1 MAQYLIIIRSFV
13 FVICFLPL
21 LWGCGKQSEPPPKA
35 KVITKKIIIAKKD
48 AAQSKKPK
56 EIPKKTVVLKPP
68 SKKETAKPKPVETA
82 EPPPKAKVIT
92 KKIIIAKKDNSKPQ
106 KPKKIEVAKPALKKE
121 PVKPKPEAAKK
132 EPVKPKPEAAKKEP
146 VKPKPKAAKKEPVK
160 PKPKAAKK
168 EPVKP
173 KPEAAHDVSKAKADV
188 SARKSVASLTAT
200 TQITPDTIDFYN
212 PEGKLDPFTSLY
224 KDKPVAVSLTG
235 QKPILEPRRPLT
247 PLEKVD
253 LSQLK
258 LVAIIRALSGNIALV
273 EEASGKGYVI
283 KKGTYI
289 GTRSGKV
296 GKILP
301 DRIIVEEE
309 SADFSGK
316 VSVREIE
323 VKLNPSGEE

>member
-1 MAQYLIIIRSFV
+1 
-13 FVICFLPL
+13 

-35 KVITKKIIIAKKD
+35 KVITRKIIIAKKD
-48 AAQSKKPK
+48 ASQSQKPK

-68 SKKETAKPKPVETA
+68 SKKETAKPKPVEPI
-82 EPPPKAKVIT
+82 EPLPKAKVIT
-92 KKIIIAKKDNSKPQ
+92 KKIIIAKKDDSKPQ
-106 KPKKIEVAKPALKKE
+106 KPKKIEVAKSAVKKE
-121 PVKPKPEAAKK
+121 PVKPQ
-132 EPVKPKPEAAKKEP
+132 
-146 VKPKPKAAKKEPVK
+146 PKAAKIEPVK

-212 PEGKLDPFTSLY
+212 PEGKLDPFASLY
-224 KDKPVAVSLTG
+224 KEKPAAIPTTG
-235 QKPILEPRRPLT
+235 QKLTQEPRRPLT

-309 SADFSGK
+309 SEDFSGK

>member
-1 MAQYLIIIRSFV
+1 
-13 FVICFLPL
+13 
-21 LWGCGKQSEPPPKA
+21 LWGCGNQSEPPPKP

-48 AAQSKKPK
+48 ASQPK
-56 EIPKKTVVLKPP
+56 QPKQIPKKTVVIKPP
-68 SKKETAKPKPVETA
+68 SKQVTAKPKPVEVA
-82 EPPPKAKVIT
+82 EPKPVKVAEPIPKPKVIT
-92 KKIIIAKKDNSKPQ
+92 KKIVIAKKDETKPQ
-106 KPKKIEVAKPALKKE
+106 KPTKIDVAKPAEKIEPVKPEPMAVKKE
-121 PVKPKPEAAKK
+121 PVKPKLAVLK
-132 EPVKPKPEAAKKEP
+132 EEP
-146 VKPKPKAAKKEPVK
+146 A
-160 PKPKAAKK
+160 
-168 EPVKP
+168 KP

-188 SARKSVASLTAT
+188 SARKSVASLTTET
-200 TQITPDTIDFYN
+200 THITADTKDFYN
-212 PEGKLDPFTSLY
+212 PEGKLDPFASLY
-224 KDKPVAVSLTG
+224 KEKPAVIPTG
-235 QKPILEPRRPLT
+235 QQLSPEPKRPLT

-258 LVAIIRALSGNIALV
+258 LVAIIRAMSGNLALV

-301 DRIIVEEE
+301 DRIIVEEKSE
-309 SADFSGK
+309 DFSGK

>member
-1 MAQYLIIIRSFV
+1 MAQHLIIIRSFV

-35 KVITKKIIIAKKD
+35 KVITRKIIIAKKD
-48 AAQSKKPK
+48 ASQSQKPK

-68 SKKETAKPKPVETA
+68 SKKETAKPKPVEPI

-92 KKIIIAKKDNSKPQ
+92 KKIIIAKKDDSKPQ

-121 PVKPKPEAAKK
+121 T
-132 EPVKPKPEAAKKEP
+132 
-146 VKPKPKAAKKEPVK
+146 VK

-212 PEGKLDPFTSLY
+212 PEGKLDPFASLY
-224 KDKPVAVSLTG
+224 KEKPAAIPTTG
-235 QKPILEPRRPLT
+235 QKLTQEPRRPLT

-309 SADFSGK
+309 SEDFSGK

>member
-35 KVITKKIIIAKKD
+35 KVITRKIIIAKKD
-48 AAQSKKPK
+48 ASQSKQPK
-56 EIPKKTVVLKPP
+56 KIPKKTVVLKPP
-68 SKKETAKPKPVETA
+68 SKKETAKPKLVEPVG
-82 EPPPKAKVIT
+82 PLPKSKVIT
-92 KKIIIAKKDNSKPQ
+92 KKIIIAKKDESKPQ
-106 KPKKIEVAKPALKKE
+106 KPKKIDVAKSAVKKE
-121 PVKPKPEAAKK
+121 PVKPKPEAVKK
-132 EPVKPKPEAAKKEP
+132 EVVKPKPEAVKKE
-146 VKPKPKAAKKEPVK
+146 A
-160 PKPKAAKK
+160 
-168 EPVKP
+168 VKP

-200 TQITPDTIDFYN
+200 TQITLDTSDFYN
-212 PEGKLDPFTSLY
+212 PEGKLDPFASLY
-224 KDKPVAVSLTG
+224 KEKPITVSTTG
-235 QKPILEPRRPLT
+235 QKLLQEPKRPLT

-258 LVAIIRALSGNIALV
+258 LVAIVRASSGNIALV

-301 DRIIVEEE
+301 DRIIVEQE
-309 SADFSGK
+309 SEDFSGK
-316 VSVREIE
+316 VSVHEIE

>member
-35 KVITKKIIIAKKD
+35 KVITRKIIIAKKD
-48 AAQSKKPK
+48 ASQSKQPK
-56 EIPKKTVVLKPP
+56 KIPKKTVVLKPP
-68 SKKETAKPKPVETA
+68 SKKETAKPKPVE
-82 EPPPKAKVIT
+82 PVGPLPKSKVIT
-92 KKIIIAKKDNSKPQ
+92 KKIIIAKKDESKPQ
-106 KPKKIEVAKPALKKE
+106 KPKKIDVAKSAVKKE
-121 PVKPKPEAAKK
+121 PVKPKPEAVKK
-132 EPVKPKPEAAKKEP
+132 EVVKPKPEA
-146 VKPKPKAAKKEPVK
+146 V
-160 PKPKAAKK
+160 KK

-200 TQITPDTIDFYN
+200 TQITLDTSDFYN
-212 PEGKLDPFTSLY
+212 PEGKLDPFASLY
-224 KDKPVAVSLTG
+224 KEKPITVSTTG
-235 QKPILEPRRPLT
+235 QKLLQEPRRPLT

-258 LVAIIRALSGNIALV
+258 LVAIVRASSGNIALV

-301 DRIIVEEE
+301 DRIIVEQE
-309 SADFSGK
+309 SEDFSGK
-316 VSVREIE
+316 VSVHEIE

>member
-1 MAQYLIIIRSFV
+1 MDQHLIIIRRIAFV
-13 FVICFLPL
+13 LCILAL
-21 LWGCGKQSEPPPKA
+21 LWGCGNQSEPPPKPKVITKKIIIAKKDASTSKKPKKIPQKTVVLQPPAKKEIAKPKPVEVAEPIPKA

-48 AAQSKKPK
+48 
-56 EIPKKTVVLKPP
+56 
-68 SKKETAKPKPVETA
+68 ET
-82 EPPPKAKVIT
+82 
-92 KKIIIAKKDNSKPQ
+92 KPQ
-106 KPKKIEVAKPALKKE
+106 KIDVAKPVVKKE
-121 PVKPKPEAAKK
+121 PVEPKPEAAKK
-132 EPVKPKPEAAKKEP
+132 ELVEPKPEAVKKEP
-146 VKPKPKAAKKEPVK
+146 AEPKPEAVKKEP
-160 PKPKAAKK
+160 A
-168 EPVKP
+168 EP
-173 KPEAAHDVSKAKADV
+173 KPEAAHDIAKAKADV
-188 SARKSVASLTAT
+188 SARKPVASLTGKT
-200 TQITPDTIDFYN
+200 FMTPDTTEFYN
-212 PEGKLDPFTSLY
+212 PEGKLDPFASLY
-224 KDKPVAVSLTG
+224 KEKPAAIPTG
-235 QKPILEPRRPLT
+235 HQIPLEPKRPLT

-258 LVAIIRALSGNIALV
+258 LVAIIRAQSGNVALV

-309 SADFSGK
+309 SEDFSGK

>member
-1 MAQYLIIIRSFV
+1 
-13 FVICFLPL
+13 

-35 KVITKKIIIAKKD
+35 KVITKKIILAKKD
-48 AAQSKKPK
+48 DSQPQKPK
-56 EIPKKTVVLKPP
+56 EIPKKTVVLKPL
-68 SKKETAKPKPVETA
+68 SKKETAKSKPVETA

-92 KKIIIAKKDNSKPQ
+92 KKIILAKKDESQPQ
-106 KPKKIEVAKPALKKE
+106 KPKKIDVEKSAVKKE
-121 PVKPKPEAAKK
+121 PVKPKPEAVKK
-132 EPVKPKPEAAKKEP
+132 ELVKPKPET
-146 VKPKPKAAKKEPVK
+146 V
-160 PKPKAAKK
+160 KK

-212 PEGKLDPFTSLY
+212 PEGKLDPFASLY
-224 KDKPVAVSLTG
+224 KEKPVAVPTG
-235 QKPILEPRRPLT
+235 QKLTQEPRRPLT

-309 SADFSGK
+309 SADYSGK

>member
-1 MAQYLIIIRSFV
+1 MAQHLIIIRSFV
-13 FVICFLPL
+13 FVMCFLPL

-35 KVITKKIIIAKKD
+35 KVITRKIIIAKKD
-48 AAQSKKPK
+48 ASQTKKPK
-56 EIPKKTVVLKPP
+56 KIPKKTVVLKPP
-68 SKKETAKPKPVETA
+68 SKKETAKPKPVEIVG
-82 EPPPKAKVIT
+82 PLPKSKVIT
-92 KKIIIAKKDNSKPQ
+92 KKIIIAKKDESKPQ
-106 KPKKIEVAKPALKKE
+106 KPKKIDVAKSAL
-121 PVKPKPEAAKK
+121 
-132 EPVKPKPEAAKKEP
+132 KKEP
-146 VKPKPKAAKKEPVK
+146 VKPKPKAAKI
-160 PKPKAAKK
+160 

-212 PEGKLDPFTSLY
+212 PEGKLDPFASLY
-224 KDKPVAVSLTG
+224 KEKSAAVSTG
-235 QKPILEPRRPLT
+235 LKLPQEPRRPLT

-309 SADFSGK
+309 SEDFSGK

>member
-1 MAQYLIIIRSFV
+1 M
-13 FVICFLPL
+13 
-21 LWGCGKQSEPPPKA
+21 
-35 KVITKKIIIAKKD
+35 
-48 AAQSKKPK
+48 
-56 EIPKKTVVLKPP
+56 
-68 SKKETAKPKPVETA
+68 
-82 EPPPKAKVIT
+82 
-92 KKIIIAKKDNSKPQ
+92 
-106 KPKKIEVAKPALKKE
+106 
-121 PVKPKPEAAKK
+121 
-132 EPVKPKPEAAKKEP
+132 
-146 VKPKPKAAKKEPVK
+146 
-160 PKPKAAKK
+160 
-168 EPVKP
+168 
-173 KPEAAHDVSKAKADV
+173 

-212 PEGKLDPFTSLY
+212 PEGKLDPFASLY
-224 KDKPVAVSLTG
+224 KEKPITVSTTG
-235 QKPILEPRRPLT
+235 QKLLQEPRRPLT

-309 SADFSGK
+309 SEDFSGK

>member
-1 MAQYLIIIRSFV
+1 MAQHLIIIRSFV

-35 KVITKKIIIAKKD
+35 KVITRKIIIAKKD
-48 AAQSKKPK
+48 ASQSQKPK

-68 SKKETAKPKPVETA
+68 SKKETAKPKPVEPI
-82 EPPPKAKVIT
+82 EPLPKAKVIT
-92 KKIIIAKKDNSKPQ
+92 KKIIIAKKDDSKPQ
-106 KPKKIEVAKPALKKE
+106 KPKKIEVAKSAVKKE
-121 PVKPKPEAAKK
+121 PVKPQ
-132 EPVKPKPEAAKKEP
+132 
-146 VKPKPKAAKKEPVK
+146 PKAAKIEPVK

-212 PEGKLDPFTSLY
+212 PEGKLDPFASLY
-224 KDKPVAVSLTG
+224 KEKPAAIPTTG
-235 QKPILEPRRPLT
+235 QKLTQEPRRPLT

-309 SADFSGK
+309 SEDFSGK

>member
-35 KVITKKIIIAKKD
+35 KVITRKIIIANKD
-48 AAQSKKPK
+48 ASQSKKPNK
-56 EIPKKTVVLKPP
+56 IPQKTVVLKPP
-68 SKKETAKPKPVETA
+68 SKKETAKPKPVETV
-82 EPPPKAKVIT
+82 EPLPKSKVIT
-92 KKIIIAKKDNSKPQ
+92 KKIIIAKKDESKPQ

-121 PVKPKPEAAKK
+121 PVKPKPE
-132 EPVKPKPEAAKKEP
+132 
-146 VKPKPKAAKKEPVK
+146 AAKKEPVK

-212 PEGKLDPFTSLY
+212 PEGKLDPFASLY
-224 KDKPVAVSLTG
+224 KYKPVAVSTTG
-235 QKPILEPRRPLT
+235 QKLLQEPRRPLT

-309 SADFSGK
+309 SEDFSGK

>member
-1 MAQYLIIIRSFV
+1 MY
-13 FVICFLPL
+13 
-21 LWGCGKQSEPPPKA
+21 
-35 KVITKKIIIAKKD
+35 
-48 AAQSKKPK
+48 K
-56 EIPKKTVVLKPP
+56 E
-68 SKKETAKPKPVETA
+68 
-82 EPPPKAKVIT
+82 
-92 KKIIIAKKDNSKPQ
+92 
-106 KPKKIEVAKPALKKE
+106 
-121 PVKPKPEAAKK
+121 
-132 EPVKPKPEAAKKEP
+132 
-146 VKPKPKAAKKEPVK
+146 
-160 PKPKAAKK
+160 
-168 EPVKP
+168 
-173 KPEAAHDVSKAKADV
+173 
-188 SARKSVASLTAT
+188 
-200 TQITPDTIDFYN
+200 
-212 PEGKLDPFTSLY
+212 
-224 KDKPVAVSLTG
+224 
-235 QKPILEPRRPLT
+235 KPITVSTTGRKLLQEPRRPLT

-309 SADFSGK
+309 SEDFSGK

>member
-1 MAQYLIIIRSFV
+1 MARYLIIIRSFV

-35 KVITKKIIIAKKD
+35 KVITRKIIIAKKD
-48 AAQSKKPK
+48 ASQSKISKK
-56 EIPKKTVVLKPP
+56 IPKKTVVLKPP
-68 SKKETAKPKPVETA
+68 SKKETAKPKPVEPV
-82 EPPPKAKVIT
+82 EPLPKAKVIT
-92 KKIIIAKKDNSKPQ
+92 KKIIIAKKDVSKPQ
-106 KPKKIEVAKPALKKE
+106 KPKKIGVAKSA
-121 PVKPKPEAAKK
+121 V
-132 EPVKPKPEAAKKEP
+132 KKEP
-146 VKPKPKAAKKEPVK
+146 VKPKPKAVKK
-160 PKPKAAKK
+160 A
-168 EPVKP
+168 PVKP

-212 PEGKLDPFTSLY
+212 PEGKLDPFASLY
-224 KDKPVAVSLTG
+224 KDKPAAIPTTG
-235 QKPILEPRRPLT
+235 QKLTQEPRRPLT

-301 DRIIVEEE
+301 DSIIVEEE
-309 SADFSGK
+309 SEDFSGK

>member
-35 KVITKKIIIAKKD
+35 KVITRKIIIAKKD
-48 AAQSKKPK
+48 ASQSKISKK
-56 EIPKKTVVLKPP
+56 IPKKTVVLKPP
-68 SKKETAKPKPVETA
+68 SKKETAKPKPVEPV
-82 EPPPKAKVIT
+82 EPLPKAKVIT
-92 KKIIIAKKDNSKPQ
+92 KKIIIAKKDVSKPQ
-106 KPKKIEVAKPALKKE
+106 KPKKIDVAKSA
-121 PVKPKPEAAKK
+121 V
-132 EPVKPKPEAAKKEP
+132 KKEP

-160 PKPKAAKK
+160 PKPKAVKK

-212 PEGKLDPFTSLY
+212 PEGKLDPFASLY
-224 KDKPVAVSLTG
+224 KE
-235 QKPILEPRRPLT
+235 KPITVSTTGHKLLQEPRRPLT

-309 SADFSGK
+309 SEDFSGK

>member
-35 KVITKKIIIAKKD
+35 KVITRKIIIAKKD
-48 AAQSKKPK
+48 ASQSKQPK
-56 EIPKKTVVLKPP
+56 KIPQKTVVLKPP
-68 SKKETAKPKPVETA
+68 SKKETAKPKPVEPV
-82 EPPPKAKVIT
+82 EPLPKSKVIT
-92 KKIIIAKKDNSKPQ
+92 QKIIIAKKDESKPQ
-106 KPKKIEVAKPALKKE
+106 KPKKIDVAKSA
-121 PVKPKPEAAKK
+121 V
-132 EPVKPKPEAAKKEP
+132 KKEP
-146 VKPKPKAAKKEPVK
+146 VKPKPKAVKKE
-160 PKPKAAKK
+160 A
-168 EPVKP
+168 VKP

-200 TQITPDTIDFYN
+200 TQITPDTSNFYN
-212 PEGKLDPFTSLY
+212 PEGKLDPFASLY
-224 KDKPVAVSLTG
+224 KEKPITVSTTG
-235 QKPILEPRRPLT
+235 QKLLQEPRRPLT

-301 DRIIVEEE
+301 DRIIVEQE
-309 SADFSGK
+309 SEDFSGK
-316 VSVREIE
+316 VSVHEIE

>member
-35 KVITKKIIIAKKD
+35 KVITRKIIIAKKD
-48 AAQSKKPK
+48 ESQSKKPNK
-56 EIPKKTVVLKPP
+56 IPKKTVVLKPP
-68 SKKETAKPKPVETA
+68 SKKETAKPKPVETV
-82 EPPPKAKVIT
+82 EPLPKPKVIT
-92 KKIIIAKKDNSKPQ
+92 KKIIIAKKDESKPQ
-106 KPKKIEVAKPALKKE
+106 KSKKIDVAKSAVKKEPVKPQPKAAKIE
-121 PVKPKPEAAKK
+121 PVKPKPEAVKK
-132 EPVKPKPEAAKKEP
+132 EL
-146 VKPKPKAAKKEPVK
+146 
-160 PKPKAAKK
+160 
-168 EPVKP
+168 VKP
-173 KPEAAHDVSKAKADV
+173 KPEAAHVVSKAKADV

-212 PEGKLDPFTSLY
+212 PEGKLDPFASLY
-224 KDKPVAVSLTG
+224 KDKPITVSATG
-235 QKPILEPRRPLT
+235 RKLLQEPRRPLT

-309 SADFSGK
+309 SEDFSGK

>member
-1 MAQYLIIIRSFV
+1 MARYLIIIRSFV

-35 KVITKKIIIAKKD
+35 KVITRKIIIAKKD
-48 AAQSKKPK
+48 ASQSKKPK

-68 SKKETAKPKPVETA
+68 SKKETAKPKPVEPI

-92 KKIIIAKKDNSKPQ
+92 KKIIIAKKDDSKPQ
-106 KPKKIEVAKPALKKE
+106 KPKKIEVAKS
-121 PVKPKPEAAKK
+121 AAKI
-132 EPVKPKPEAAKKEP
+132 EP
-146 VKPKPKAAKKEPVK
+146 VKPKPKAVKKEPM
-160 PKPKAAKK
+160 
-168 EPVKP
+168 KP
-173 KPEAAHDVSKAKADV
+173 KPEAAHVVSKAKADV

-212 PEGKLDPFTSLY
+212 PEGKLDPFASLY
-224 KDKPVAVSLTG
+224 KDKPVAVSTIG
-235 QKPILEPRRPLT
+235 QKLLQEPRRPLT

-309 SADFSGK
+309 SEDFSGK

>member
-1 MAQYLIIIRSFV
+1 
-13 FVICFLPL
+13 

-35 KVITKKIIIAKKD
+35 KVITRKIIIAKKD
-48 AAQSKKPK
+48 ASQSQKPK

-68 SKKETAKPKPVETA
+68 SKKETAKPKPVEPI
-82 EPPPKAKVIT
+82 EPLPKAKVIT
-92 KKIIIAKKDNSKPQ
+92 KKIIIAKKDDSKPQ
-106 KPKKIEVAKPALKKE
+106 KPKKIEVAKSAVKKE
-121 PVKPKPEAAKK
+121 T
-132 EPVKPKPEAAKKEP
+132 
-146 VKPKPKAAKKEPVK
+146 VK

-212 PEGKLDPFTSLY
+212 PEGKLDPFASLY
-224 KDKPVAVSLTG
+224 KEKPAAIPTTG
-235 QKPILEPRRPLT
+235 QKLTQEPRRPLT

-309 SADFSGK
+309 SEDFSGK

>member
-35 KVITKKIIIAKKD
+35 KVITRKIIIAKKD
-48 AAQSKKPK
+48 GSQSKKPNK
-56 EIPKKTVVLKPP
+56 IPQKTVVLKPP
-68 SKKETAKPKPVETA
+68 SKKETAKPKPVETVG
-82 EPPPKAKVIT
+82 PLPKSKVIT
-92 KKIIIAKKDNSKPQ
+92 KKIIIAKKDESKPQ
-106 KPKKIEVAKPALKKE
+106 KPKKIDVAQPALKKE
-121 PVKPKPEAAKK
+121 PVKPKPEAAT
-132 EPVKPKPEAAKKEP
+132 
-146 VKPKPKAAKKEPVK
+146 
-160 PKPKAAKK
+160 K

-212 PEGKLDPFTSLY
+212 PEGKLDPFASLY
-224 KDKPVAVSLTG
+224 KEKPITVSTTG
-235 QKPILEPRRPLT
+235 QKLIQEPRRPLT

-309 SADFSGK
+309 SEDFSGK
-316 VSVREIE
+316 VSVRKIE

>member
-1 MAQYLIIIRSFV
+1 
-13 FVICFLPL
+13 
-21 LWGCGKQSEPPPKA
+21 
-35 KVITKKIIIAKKD
+35 
-48 AAQSKKPK
+48 
-56 EIPKKTVVLKPP
+56 
-68 SKKETAKPKPVETA
+68 
-82 EPPPKAKVIT
+82 
-92 KKIIIAKKDNSKPQ
+92 
-106 KPKKIEVAKPALKKE
+106 
-121 PVKPKPEAAKK
+121 
-132 EPVKPKPEAAKKEP
+132 
-146 VKPKPKAAKKEPVK
+146 VK

-212 PEGKLDPFTSLY
+212 PEGKLDPFASLY
-224 KDKPVAVSLTG
+224 KEKPAAIPTTG
-235 QKPILEPRRPLT
+235 QKLTQEPRRPLT

-309 SADFSGK
+309 SEDFSGK

>member
-35 KVITKKIIIAKKD
+35 KVITRKIIIAKKD
-48 AAQSKKPK
+48 ASQSKKPNK
-56 EIPKKTVVLKPP
+56 IPQKTVVIKPP
-68 SKKETAKPKPVETA
+68 SKKETAKPKPVKTV
-82 EPPPKAKVIT
+82 EPLPKSKVIT
-92 KKIIIAKKDNSKPQ
+92 QKIIIAKKDESKPQ
-106 KPKKIEVAKPALKKE
+106 KPKKIDVAKS
-121 PVKPKPEAAKK
+121 AAKK
-132 EPVKPKPEAAKKEP
+132 EPVKPKPEAVKKEA
-146 VKPKPKAAKKEPVK
+146 VKPKPEAAKKE
-160 PKPKAAKK
+160 A
-168 EPVKP
+168 VKP

-200 TQITPDTIDFYN
+200 TQKTPVTSDFYN
-212 PEGKLDPFTSLY
+212 PEGKLNPFASLY
-224 KDKPVAVSLTG
+224 KEKPVTVSTTG
-235 QKPILEPRRPLT
+235 QKLLLEPRRPLT

-309 SADFSGK
+309 SEDFSGK

>member
-35 KVITKKIIIAKKD
+35 KVITRKIIIAKKD
-48 AAQSKKPK
+48 ASQSQKPK

-68 SKKETAKPKPVETA
+68 SKKETAKPKPVEPI
-82 EPPPKAKVIT
+82 EPLPKAKVIT
-92 KKIIIAKKDNSKPQ
+92 KKIIIAKKDESKPQ

-132 EPVKPKPEAAKKEP
+132 EPVKPKP
-146 VKPKPKAAKKEPVK
+146 KAAKQ
-160 PKPKAAKK
+160 

-173 KPEAAHDVSKAKADV
+173 KPEAAHYVSKAKADV

-200 TQITPDTIDFYN
+200 TQITPDTIEFYN
-212 PEGKLDPFTSLY
+212 PEGKLDPFASLY
-224 KDKPVAVSLTG
+224 KEKPAAIPTTG
-235 QKPILEPRRPLT
+235 QKLTQEQRRPLT

-309 SADFSGK
+309 SEDFSGK

>member
-1 MAQYLIIIRSFV
+1 MAQHLIIIRSFV

-35 KVITKKIIIAKKD
+35 KVITRKIIIAKKD
-48 AAQSKKPK
+48 ASQSKQPK
-56 EIPKKTVVLKPP
+56 KIPKKTVVLKPP
-68 SKKETAKPKPVETA
+68 SKKETAKPKPVEPV
-82 EPPPKAKVIT
+82 EPLPKSKVIT
-92 KKIIIAKKDNSKPQ
+92 QKIIIAKKDESKPQ
-106 KPKKIEVAKPALKKE
+106 KPKKIDVAKSAVKKE
-121 PVKPKPEAAKK
+121 PVKPKPEA
-132 EPVKPKPEAAKKEP
+132 V
-146 VKPKPKAAKKEPVK
+146 
-160 PKPKAAKK
+160 KK

-188 SARKSVASLTAT
+188 SARKSVVSLTAT

-212 PEGKLDPFTSLY
+212 PEGKLDPFASLY
-224 KDKPVAVSLTG
+224 QEKPITVSTTG
-235 QKPILEPRRPLT
+235 QKLIQEPRRPLT

-309 SADFSGK
+309 SEDFSGK

>member
-1 MAQYLIIIRSFV
+1 MAQHLIIIRSFV

-35 KVITKKIIIAKKD
+35 KVITRKIIIAKKD
-48 AAQSKKPK
+48 ASQSKQPK
-56 EIPKKTVVLKPP
+56 KIPKKTVVLKPP
-68 SKKETAKPKPVETA
+68 SKKEIAKPKPVE
-82 EPPPKAKVIT
+82 PVGPLPKSKVIT
-92 KKIIIAKKDNSKPQ
+92 KKIIIAKKDDSKPQ

-121 PVKPKPEAAKK
+121 PVKPKPEAVKK
-132 EPVKPKPEAAKKEP
+132 EPVKPKPEAVKKEP
-146 VKPKPKAAKKEPVK
+146 VKPKPE
-160 PKPKAAKK
+160 AAKK

-188 SARKSVASLTAT
+188 STRKSVASLTAT

-212 PEGKLDPFTSLY
+212 PEGKLDPFASLY
-224 KDKPVAVSLTG
+224 KEKPITVSITG
-235 QKPILEPRRPLT
+235 QTLIQEPRRPLT

-309 SADFSGK
+309 SQDFSGK

>member
-1 MAQYLIIIRSFV
+1 M
-13 FVICFLPL
+13 
-21 LWGCGKQSEPPPKA
+21 
-35 KVITKKIIIAKKD
+35 
-48 AAQSKKPK
+48 
-56 EIPKKTVVLKPP
+56 
-68 SKKETAKPKPVETA
+68 
-82 EPPPKAKVIT
+82 
-92 KKIIIAKKDNSKPQ
+92 
-106 KPKKIEVAKPALKKE
+106 
-121 PVKPKPEAAKK
+121 
-132 EPVKPKPEAAKKEP
+132 
-146 VKPKPKAAKKEPVK
+146 
-160 PKPKAAKK
+160 
-168 EPVKP
+168 KP

-212 PEGKLDPFTSLY
+212 PEGKLDPFASLY
-224 KDKPVAVSLTG
+224 KEKPAAIPTTG
-235 QKPILEPRRPLT
+235 QKLTQEPRRPLT

-309 SADFSGK
+309 SEDFSGK

>member
-1 MAQYLIIIRSFV
+1 MAQYLIIIRGFV

-35 KVITKKIIIAKKD
+35 KVITRKIIIAKKD
-48 AAQSKKPK
+48 ASQSNKPK
-56 EIPKKTVVLKPP
+56 KIPKKTVVLKPP

-82 EPPPKAKVIT
+82 EPLPKAKVIT
-92 KKIIIAKKDNSKPQ
+92 KKIIIAKKDESKPQ
-106 KPKKIEVAKPALKKE
+106 KSKKIEVAKPAVKKE
-121 PVKPKPEAAKK
+121 PVKPKPKA
-132 EPVKPKPEAAKKEP
+132 VKKEP
-146 VKPKPKAAKKEPVK
+146 VKPKPKAAKIEPVK
-160 PKPKAAKK
+160 PKPEAVKK
-168 EPVKP
+168 ELVKP

-212 PEGKLDPFTSLY
+212 PEGKLDPFASLY
-224 KDKPVAVSLTG
+224 KDKPVAVSTTG
-235 QKPILEPRRPLT
+235 RKLLQEPRRPLT

-309 SADFSGK
+309 SEDFSGK

>member
-48 AAQSKKPK
+48 KSQSKKPNT
-56 EIPKKTVVLKPP
+56 IPKKTVVLKPP
-68 SKKETAKPKPVETA
+68 SKKETAKPKPVETVG
-82 EPPPKAKVIT
+82 PLPKSKVIT
-92 KKIIIAKKDNSKPQ
+92 KKIIIAKKDESKPQ
-106 KPKKIEVAKPALKKE
+106 KPKKIDVAQPALKKE
-121 PVKPKPEAAKK
+121 PVKPKPEAAT
-132 EPVKPKPEAAKKEP
+132 
-146 VKPKPKAAKKEPVK
+146 
-160 PKPKAAKK
+160 K

-212 PEGKLDPFTSLY
+212 PEGKLDPFASLY
-224 KDKPVAVSLTG
+224 KEKPITVSTTG
-235 QKPILEPRRPLT
+235 QKLLQAPRRPLT

-309 SADFSGK
+309 SEDFSGK

>member
-13 FVICFLPL
+13 FIICFLPL

-35 KVITKKIIIAKKD
+35 KVITRKIIIAKKD
-48 AAQSKKPK
+48 ASQSQKPK
-56 EIPKKTVVLKPP
+56 EITKKTVVLKPP
-68 SKKETAKPKPVETA
+68 SKKETAKPKPVEPI
-82 EPPPKAKVIT
+82 EPLPKAKVIT
-92 KKIIIAKKDNSKPQ
+92 KKIIIAKKDESKPQ

-146 VKPKPKAAKKEPVK
+146 VKPKPET
-160 PKPKAAKK
+160 
-168 EPVKP
+168 
-173 KPEAAHDVSKAKADV
+173 AHDVSKAKADV
-188 SARKSVASLTAT
+188 SARKSVASLIAT

-212 PEGKLDPFTSLY
+212 PEGKLDPFASLY
-224 KDKPVAVSLTG
+224 KEKPAAIPSTG
-235 QKPILEPRRPLT
+235 QQLTQEPRRPLT

-309 SADFSGK
+309 SEDFSGK

>member
-1 MAQYLIIIRSFV
+1 MAQHLIIIRSFV
-13 FVICFLPL
+13 FVICFFPL

-48 AAQSKKPK
+48 
-56 EIPKKTVVLKPP
+56 
-68 SKKETAKPKPVETA
+68 
-82 EPPPKAKVIT
+82 
-92 KKIIIAKKDNSKPQ
+92 DSKPQ

-121 PVKPKPEAAKK
+121 PVKPKPEAVKK
-132 EPVKPKPEAAKKEP
+132 EPVKPKPEAAKQ
-146 VKPKPKAAKKEPVK
+146 
-160 PKPKAAKK
+160 

-212 PEGKLDPFTSLY
+212 PEGKLDPFASLY
-224 KDKPVAVSLTG
+224 KEKPVAVSTTG
-235 QKPILEPRRPLT
+235 QKPMLEPRRPLT

-309 SADFSGK
+309 SEDFSGK

>member
-1 MAQYLIIIRSFV
+1 MAQHLIIIRSFV

-35 KVITKKIIIAKKD
+35 KVITRKIIIAKKD
-48 AAQSKKPK
+48 ASQSKQPK
-56 EIPKKTVVLKPP
+56 KIPKKTVVLKPP
-68 SKKETAKPKPVETA
+68 SKKEIAKPKPVE
-82 EPPPKAKVIT
+82 PVGPLPKSKVIT
-92 KKIIIAKKDNSKPQ
+92 KKIIIAKKDDSKPQ

-121 PVKPKPEAAKK
+121 PVKPKPEAVKK
-132 EPVKPKPEAAKKEP
+132 EPVKPKPE
-146 VKPKPKAAKKEPVK
+146 
-160 PKPKAAKK
+160 AAKK

-188 SARKSVASLTAT
+188 STRKSVASLTAT

-212 PEGKLDPFTSLY
+212 PEGKLDPFASLY
-224 KDKPVAVSLTG
+224 KEKPITVSITG
-235 QKPILEPRRPLT
+235 QTLIQEPRRPLT

-309 SADFSGK
+309 SQDFSGK

>member
-1 MAQYLIIIRSFV
+1 MDQHLIIIRRIA
-13 FVICFLPL
+13 FVICILAL
-21 LWGCGKQSEPPPKA
+21 LWGCGNQSEPPPKP

-48 AAQSKKPK
+48 
-56 EIPKKTVVLKPP
+56 
-68 SKKETAKPKPVETA
+68 ET
-82 EPPPKAKVIT
+82 
-92 KKIIIAKKDNSKPQ
+92 KPQ
-106 KPKKIEVAKPALKKE
+106 KIDVAKPVVKKE
-121 PVKPKPEAAKK
+121 PVKPKPEAVKK
-132 EPVKPKPEAAKKEP
+132 ELVEPKPEAVKKEP
-146 VKPKPKAAKKEPVK
+146 AE
-160 PKPKAAKK
+160 
-168 EPVKP
+168 P
-173 KPEAAHDVSKAKADV
+173 KPEAAHDIAKAKADV
-188 SARKSVASLTAT
+188 SARKPVASLTEKT
-200 TQITPDTIDFYN
+200 FMTPDTTEFYN
-212 PEGKLDPFTSLY
+212 PEGKLDPFASLY
-224 KDKPVAVSLTG
+224 KEKPVAIQTG
-235 QKPILEPRRPLT
+235 QQIPLEPKRPLT

-258 LVAIIRALSGNIALV
+258 LVAIIRAESGNVALV

-309 SADFSGK
+309 SEDFSGK